1 MDFISRNVSDSVR
14 ELEGVIHRL
23 LAYSV
28 VYNKDVDLNF
38 AQQIITNA
46 KVKPRKEITVDH
58 IVKEVANHYSI
69 RQEDVY
75 GRSRQ
80 AGIVLV
86 RQLSMYLA
94 QEHTSLT
101 NCKIGLLIG
110 NRNHATVIHSVKTIE
125 NRIQVDKELKKN
137 LDELEDKLRNNL

>member
-1 MDFISRNVSDSVR
+1 MLH
-14 ELEGVIHRL
+14 ELQPQGKH
-23 LAYSV
+23 
-28 VYNKDVDLNF
+28 
-38 AQQIITNA
+38 
-46 KVKPRKEITVDH
+46 
-58 IVKEVANHYSI
+58 
-69 RQEDVY
+69 
-75 GRSRQ
+75 
-80 AGIVLV
+80 
-86 RQLSMYLA
+86 YLA